1 MGSIRKYRLSSTDM
15 ASLTDTFWL
24 VSSACVTAKI
34 AFLAFFTLSSI
45 IFFMFPFLLIV
56 IPRYL
61 YVFTYSRLASPSIN
75 GLSVAFPADMIIN
88 WVFFVFMVNPH
99 LSQYPFS
106 FSRQAEARAI
116 LLALECIEHSNRKRF
131 LIFTDSMSCLQAL
144 DHLKFDHPIIEEI
157 ISKLMSLKASGF
169 DIHLC
174 WLPGHV
180 GILGN
185 ERADRAAKAARR
197 TDMQPCLIPPSD
209 IKPIIRKHITAMWQA
224 TWDESPLNKLHEIAP
239 IVNEPRT
246 HHLSTRRDQSV
257 FNRCRIGHSR
267 LTHEFLL
274 KGGPPPECIP
284 CNCLLTIKHLLIECV
299 DFNDV
304 RQRFYQVPSLQ
315 DLFKTVKPE
324 VILEFLKAAALYR
337 LL

>member
-1 MGSIRKYRLSSTDM
+1 MCKVAYVGTYNHFHVLYRCDM
-15 ASLTDTFWL
+15 ANKVLMFIHHIR
-24 VSSACVTAKI
+24 SA
-34 AFLAFFTLSSI
+34 F
-45 IFFMFPFLLIV
+45 
-56 IPRYL
+56 
-61 YVFTYSRLASPSIN
+61 
-75 GLSVAFPADMIIN
+75 
-88 WVFFVFMVNPH
+88 H
-99 LSQYPFS
+99 
-106 FSRQAEARAI
+106 
-116 LLALECIEHSNRKRF
+116 
-131 LIFTDSMSCLQAL
+131 
-144 DHLKFDHPIIEEI
+144 
-157 ISKLMSLKASGF
+157 
-169 DIHLC
+169 
-174 WLPGHV
+174 
-180 GILGN
+180 
-185 ERADRAAKAARR
+185 
-197 TDMQPCLIPPSD
+197 
-209 IKPIIRKHITAMWQA
+209 KPIIRKHITAMWQT

-274 KGGPPPECIP
+274 KGEPPPECIP